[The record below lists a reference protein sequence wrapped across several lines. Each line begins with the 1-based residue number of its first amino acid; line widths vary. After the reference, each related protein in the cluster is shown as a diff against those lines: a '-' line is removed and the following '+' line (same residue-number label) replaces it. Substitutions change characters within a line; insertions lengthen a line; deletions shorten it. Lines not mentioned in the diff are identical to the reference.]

1 MHIAFHPVHVAAAH
15 NSSKEA
21 SMGSSLRLVLG
32 ICIGLSVGVAGCADV
47 PTSPLADEFESI
59 VQAPFFERAPAPG
72 FDVLKRT
79 LPLDTDVTV
88 DAVIGEQG
96 GWIRLDQAGISV
108 FFPKGALMSETHVSL
123 TAFAGDRVAF
133 EFAPHG
139 LTFDRPVELRIDARV
154 TEAVARLGTTQAD
167 ETPVGLAPRED
178 FLGVY
183 FEGKNRRGVRA
194 LETFPVSQ
202 DENDLVFETVHF
214 SGYAC
219 ASG

>member
-1 MHIAFHPVHVAAAH
+1 
-15 NSSKEA
+15 
-21 SMGSSLRLVLG
+21 MGSTLRLVLG
-32 ICIGLSVGVAGCADV
+32 ICIGLSVGVAGCADL
-47 PTSPLADEFESI
+47 PTSPIDDGVQSTI
-59 VQAPFFERAPAPG
+59 QAPFFERAPAPG
-72 FDVLKRT
+72 FDVLKRPI
-79 LPLDTDVTV
+79 PLENDVTV
-88 DAVIGEQG
+88 EAVIGEQG

-108 FFPKGALMSETHVSL
+108 FFPKGALMSKTQVSL

-139 LTFDRPVELRIDARV
+139 LTFSRPIELRIDAQATNAAGRI
-154 TEAVARLGTTQAD
+154 ATTPANESD
-167 ETPVGLAPRED
+167 GLAPRDD

-183 FEGKNRRGVRA
+183 FEGKSRRGVRA
-194 LETFPVSQ
+194 LETFPVHQ